1 MANPYVGGAGAFL
14 VETLLGL
21 YIMAV
26 MLRFLLQVVHADFY
40 NPFSQ
45 FLVKITNPPLRP
57 LRRVIPGLWGVDL
70 ASVVLLLGLKS
81 AEIWLISTMLG
92 GGSSVGILIAALA
105 KLLELAIFIFVFAI
119 IIHVIMSWVN
129 PHVYNPLVSLLYS
142 LTEPLLGPARRW
154 IPPISGLDLS
164 PILVIVGLQLILM
177 LFVAPIAD
185 LARGMGV
192 LLR

>member
-26 MLRFLLQVVHADFY
+26 MLRFLLQVVRADFY
-40 NPFSQ
+40 NPLSQ
-45 FLVKITNPPLRP
+45 FLVKITNPPLQP

-70 ASVVLLLGLKS
+70 ASVVLLLGLES
-81 AEIWLISTMLG
+81 VEIWLISAMLG
-92 GGSSVGILIAALA
+92 GGASVGIPIAALA

-129 PHVYNPLVSLLYS
+129 PHVYNPIVSLLYS
-142 LTEPLLGPARRW
+142 LTEPLLAPARRW

-164 PILVIVGLQLILM
+164 PILVIVGLQLISM